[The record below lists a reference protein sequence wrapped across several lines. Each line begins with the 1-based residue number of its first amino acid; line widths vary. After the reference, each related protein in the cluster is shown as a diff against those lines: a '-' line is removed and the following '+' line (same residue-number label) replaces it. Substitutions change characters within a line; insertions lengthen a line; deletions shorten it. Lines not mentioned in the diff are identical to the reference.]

1 MSEKSDVKV
10 PEEIRKGWEETRLCA
25 NLIREGKAKI
35 MIATR
40 KDGTTYRCR
49 MVLRE
54 EMYFEPRTIS
64 PGGSI
69 RWFGATY
76 SADPMLCHTEQT
88 VYIRDNGKML
98 FIYELNS
105 DKLSEEEKIEAVF
118 TLICKIEKPE
128 KGRRYGRK
136 IT

>member
-10 PEEIRKGWEETRLCA
+10 PEEIRKGWEEARLCA
-25 NLIREGKAKI
+25 NLIRDHVPIHEAKV
-35 MIATR
+35 R
-40 KDGTTYRCR
+40 RCS

-64 PGGSI
+64 PAGNI
-69 RWFGATY
+69 RWFGEIYTA
-76 SADPMLCHTEQT
+76 PQMLCHIEQT
-88 VYIRDNGKML
+88 VYIRDNGRML
-98 FIYELNS
+98 FIYELDS

-118 TLICKIEKPE
+118 TLICKIEKTD
-128 KGRRYGRK
+128 KGHRYGRK

>member
-1 MSEKSDVKV
+1 
-10 PEEIRKGWEETRLCA
+10 
-25 NLIREGKAKI
+25 
-35 MIATR
+35 
-40 KDGTTYRCR
+40 

-69 RWFGATY
+69 RWFGETY
-76 SADPMLCHTEQT
+76 TAPEMIYHTEET

-98 FIYELNS
+98 FIYELDS
-105 DKLSEEEKIEAVF
+105 DKLSEAEKIETVF
-118 TLICKIEKPE
+118 TLICKIEKPD
-128 KGRRYGRK
+128 KGHRYGRK

>member
-1 MSEKSDVKV
+1 
-10 PEEIRKGWEETRLCA
+10 
-25 NLIREGKAKI
+25 
-35 MIATR
+35 
-40 KDGTTYRCR
+40 

-88 VYIRDNGKML
+88 VYIRDNGKM
-98 FIYELNS
+98 
-105 DKLSEEEKIEAVF
+105 K
-118 TLICKIEKPE
+118 E
-128 KGRRYGRK
+128 KGAIILEDGGDVDCYDVQSILGVGFNVSKVDVKMLQRILKHPWSGKNYSQALWELSL
-136 IT
+136 IHI

>member
-1 MSEKSDVKV
+1 
-10 PEEIRKGWEETRLCA
+10 
-25 NLIREGKAKI
+25 
-35 MIATR
+35 
-40 KDGTTYRCR
+40 

-76 SADPMLCHTEQT
+76 SADPMLYHAEQT

-98 FIYELNS
+98 FIYELKS
-105 DKLSEEEKIEAVF
+105 DKFIRKADLSSNRILQDCPYNPCYHAILLSHSAFYGLVTI
-118 TLICKIEKPE
+118 TL
-128 KGRRYGRK
+128 RWLH
-136 IT
+136 

>member
-1 MSEKSDVKV
+1 
-10 PEEIRKGWEETRLCA
+10 
-25 NLIREGKAKI
+25 
-35 MIATR
+35 
-40 KDGTTYRCR
+40 

-69 RWFGATY
+69 RWFGETY
-76 SADPMLCHTEQT
+76 SADQMLYHTEQT

-118 TLICKIEKPE
+118 TLICKIEKPD
-128 KGRRYGRK
+128 KGHRYGSK

>member
-1 MSEKSDVKV
+1 
-10 PEEIRKGWEETRLCA
+10 
-25 NLIREGKAKI
+25 
-35 MIATR
+35 
-40 KDGTTYRCR
+40 

-88 VYIRDNGKML
+88 VYIRDNGKRL

>member
-1 MSEKSDVKV
+1 MS
-10 PEEIRKGWEETRLCA
+10 
-25 NLIREGKAKI
+25 RE
-35 MIATR
+35 R
-40 KDGTTYRCR
+40 S
-49 MVLRE
+49 VRE
-54 EMYFEPRTIS
+54 EAS
-64 PGGSI
+64 AGS
-69 RWFGATY
+69 
-76 SADPMLCHTEQT
+76 EQT

-128 KGRRYGRK
+128 KGHRYGRK

>member
-1 MSEKSDVKV
+1 
-10 PEEIRKGWEETRLCA
+10 
-25 NLIREGKAKI
+25 
-35 MIATR
+35 
-40 KDGTTYRCR
+40 

-69 RWFGATY
+69 RWFGETY
-76 SADPMLCHTEQT
+76 SAEPMLYHTEQT
-88 VYIRDNGKML
+88 VYIRDNGRML
-98 FIYELNS
+98 FIYELDS

-118 TLICKIEKPE
+118 TLICKIEKPD
-128 KGRRYGRK
+128 KGHRYGRK

>member
-1 MSEKSDVKV
+1 
-10 PEEIRKGWEETRLCA
+10 
-25 NLIREGKAKI
+25 
-35 MIATR
+35 
-40 KDGTTYRCR
+40 

-88 VYIRDNGKML
+88 VYIRDNGKMQETVYHDVHGQL
-98 FIYELNS
+98 HRG
-105 DKLSEEEKIEAVF
+105 KL
-118 TLICKIEKPE
+118 
-128 KGRRYGRK
+128 GRDNQGNHS
-136 IT
+136 

>member
-1 MSEKSDVKV
+1 
-10 PEEIRKGWEETRLCA
+10 
-25 NLIREGKAKI
+25 
-35 MIATR
+35 
-40 KDGTTYRCR
+40 

-69 RWFGATY
+69 RWFGEIYTAPEMIY
-76 SADPMLCHTEQT
+76 HTEET

-98 FIYELNS
+98 FIYELDS
-105 DKLSEEEKIEAVF
+105 DKLSEAEKIEAVF
-118 TLICKIEKPE
+118 TLICKIEKPD
-128 KGRRYGRK
+128 KGHRYGRK

>member
-1 MSEKSDVKV
+1 
-10 PEEIRKGWEETRLCA
+10 
-25 NLIREGKAKI
+25 
-35 MIATR
+35 
-40 KDGTTYRCR
+40 

-88 VYIRDNGKML
+88 VYIRDK
-98 FIYELNS
+98 
-105 DKLSEEEKIEAVF
+105 
-118 TLICKIEKPE
+118 
-128 KGRRYGRK
+128 RK
-136 IT
+136 DADSSMS